1 MKTKTKPT
9 KAKKKTEEKPEKRA
23 ITEVAADTKK
33 VVKKLPDN
41 PNMKWYVVNSYVGQ
55 EKKVA
60 GLIKQRVKT
69 VNMKHKVGRVVVPTH
84 EKVSIQE
91 GKKKST
97 IETIFPGYI
106 LVKMELT
113 KETWPLVRDTPGV
126 TGFSGT
132 ARKPTPLSKDEV
144 TATLKFMKVKQPT
157 FKTSLAKDDAVEVT
171 GGADEAFKGMNGT
184 ILEVDEAKGKAKVM
198 INIFGRETPVELDI
212 EKLKKL

>member
-1 MKTKTKPT
+1 MVKEIKKQESDTTTTKTK
-9 KAKKKTEEKPEKRA
+9 AKELDTKTEKTEKAEP
-23 ITEVAADTKK
+23 V
-33 VVKKLPDN
+33 N

-69 VNMKHKVGRVVVPTH
+69 VNMKHKVGRVIVPTH
-84 EKVSIQE
+84 EKVTIQD
-91 GKKKST
+91 GRKKSRE
-97 IETIFPGYI
+97 ETIFPGYI

-132 ARKPTPLSKDEV
+132 ARKPTPLSDTEV
-144 TATLKFMKVKQPT
+144 EATLKFMKVKQPT
-157 FKTSLAKDDAVEVT
+157 YKTSLAKDDAVEVA

-184 ILEVDEAKGKAKVM
+184 ILEIDEAKGKAKVM

-212 EKLKKL
+212 DKLKKL